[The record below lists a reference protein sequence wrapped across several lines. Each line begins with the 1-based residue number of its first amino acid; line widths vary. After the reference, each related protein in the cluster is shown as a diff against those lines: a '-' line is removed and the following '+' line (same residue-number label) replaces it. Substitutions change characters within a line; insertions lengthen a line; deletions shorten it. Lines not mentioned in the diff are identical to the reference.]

1 VLECLIYVACSDGV
15 LHPAE
20 DEFLRIVADKFG
32 VSPADFRK
40 MRAMFVRDADNP
52 YEILDLPPDATDSQV
67 KSRYRALVAELHP
80 DRLIAAGAEP
90 PLIKA
95 ATAKLA
101 TINAAYEAILAERVK
116 GLAE

>member
-1 VLECLIYVACSDGV
+1 MRTEAAPASTSAEPGSATLALPSWQSALQTAVRD
-15 LHPAE
+15 PAE
-20 DEFLRIVADKFG
+20 LRLL
-32 VSPADFRK
+32 
-40 MRAMFVRDADNP
+40 
-52 YEILDLPPDATDSQV
+52 LDLPPDATDSQV

-101 TINAAYEAILAERVK
+101 TINAAYEAIFAERVK